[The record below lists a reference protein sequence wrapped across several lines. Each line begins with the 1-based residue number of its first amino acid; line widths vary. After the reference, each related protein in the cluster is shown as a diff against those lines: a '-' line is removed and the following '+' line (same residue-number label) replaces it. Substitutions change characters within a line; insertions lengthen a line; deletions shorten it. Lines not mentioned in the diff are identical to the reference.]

1 MHYLKLIRINN
12 LVIIT
17 GTLLLMR
24 YAVIHPVYEAN
35 GVKGAMSDV
44 WFMVFLI
51 HTLLIAAAGNIIN
64 DYFDTHIDE
73 INKPQEVIVGKLVSR
88 KLAMQLH
95 QILTGVASVMGLAI
109 AYNLKSVPLAFLL
122 LFIPGLLWF
131 YSSVYKR
138 QFLIGNVIIAV
149 LCALVPFTMVYIENG
164 FLYMVEG
171 EAVVKAA
178 ILRAA
183 FGVTGIFV
191 LFAFLTTLTREIIK
205 DVIDEEGDR
214 ELECSTLPIVLGL
227 KWTKAIIIFLV
238 AITLVFIA
246 AFYNTILARF
256 NDSLSFY
263 YLVFLVGVPLV
274 MVMVLTLFAKNNFD
288 FIRISS
294 LVKYIMSFG
303 TLFAFV
309 LYLLIARNYDIPFF
323 NLIIQ

>member
-1 MHYLKLIRINN
+1 MHYLKLIRVNN
-12 LVIIT
+12 LAIIA

-24 YAVIHPVYEAN
+24 YAVIHPVYQAN
-35 GVKGAMSDV
+35 GVQGAMTDA
-44 WFMVFLI
+44 WFLVFLI
-51 HTLLIAAAGNIIN
+51 HTILIAAAGNIIN

-95 QILTGVASVMGLAI
+95 QILTGVASLMGLAI
-109 AYNLKSVPLAFLL
+109 AYKLKSVPLAFLL

-138 QFLIGNVIIAV
+138 QFLIGNVIVAA

-178 ILRAA
+178 ILKAA
-183 FGVTGIFV
+183 FGVTGVFV
-191 LFAFLTTLTREIIK
+191 LFAFLSTLIREIVK

-214 ELECSTLPIVLGL
+214 ELECATLPIVLGL
-227 KWTKAIIIFLV
+227 KWTKVIIVFLAAVTIIF
-238 AITLVFIA
+238 IA
-246 AFYNTILARF
+246 LFYNAILARF

-263 YLVFLVGVPLV
+263 YLLFLVGVPLV
-274 MVMVLTLFAKNNFD
+274 MVIVLTIFAKSNFD
-288 FIRISS
+288 FNRISS
-294 LVKYIMSFG
+294 LLKYIMSFG
-303 TLFAFV
+303 TFFALV
-309 LYLLIARNYDIPFF
+309 VYLLLARNYDIPFF
-323 NLIIQ
+323 NLIIK